1 VLVGAMLPRDAR
13 MPPALFPPTP
23 PPSPPP
29 PPPASLAS
37 GAAAAAAPES
47 PELRPGRL
55 GPGLATPAVHV
66 FGAEDSM
73 LPHSRALAAW
83 WAHGRSRQPLGQ
95 STRSDSVHGGVQV
108 TAANA
113 NDDDGATRALR
124 AAASS
129 RLHTVEVLHPGGHRF
144 PSGPS
149 AKAHYAT
156 ICTAVRAHCRPAPHA
171 SEAGCAAPPAVAG
184 SSFL

>member
-1 VLVGAMLPRDAR
+1 MLVGAMLPRDAR

-23 PPSPPP
+23 PQSPPV
-29 PPPASLAS
+29 PPASLPS

-83 WAHGRSRQPLGQ
+83 WAHGRSRHPLG
-95 STRSDSVHGGVQV
+95 SVHGGVQV

-113 NDDDGATRALR
+113 NDDDGTTRATR

-171 SEAGCAAPPAVAG
+171 SGAGCAVPPAVAG